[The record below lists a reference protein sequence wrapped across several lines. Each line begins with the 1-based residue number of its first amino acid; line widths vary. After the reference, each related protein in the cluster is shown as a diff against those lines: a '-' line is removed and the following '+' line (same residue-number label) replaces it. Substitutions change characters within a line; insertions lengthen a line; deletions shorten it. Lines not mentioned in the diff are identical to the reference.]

1 MPVMFL
7 LAFIARSA

>member
-7 LAFIARSA
+7 LAFIAWSA